1 MAEETQQAER
11 QLALQKIYIKDLSF
25 ETPHS
30 PQVFTQK
37 WEPAVEF
44 NLATNAQQ
52 LQDTLYEVN
61 LTVTVTVKLEDKT
74 AYLIEVCQAGVFALI
89 GFSNEELGPLLG
101 SYCPNI
107 LFPFARESVSDLVIK
122 GGFPPMLLAPVNFD
136 ALYAQHAQK
145 AVDNSGGSE
154 RAARSH

>member
-1 MAEETQQAER
+1 MTEENQQPER

-37 WEPAVEF
+37 WEPTVEF

-52 LQDTLYEVN
+52 LQDTLYEVSI
-61 LTVTVTVKLEDKT
+61 TVTVTVKLEDKT
-74 AYLIEVCQAGVFALI
+74 AYLIEVCQAGVFALV
-89 GFSNEELGPLLG
+89 GFDTPELGPLLG

-107 LFPFARESVSDLVIK
+107 LFPFAREAVSDLVIK

-136 ALYAQHAQK
+136 ALYAQHLQQRG
-145 AVDNSGGSE
+145 DGTGQP
-154 RAARSH
+154 AARSH

>member
-1 MAEETQQAER
+1 MAEETQQPER
-11 QLALQKIYIKDLSF
+11 QLALQKLYIKDLSF

-52 LQDTLYEVN
+52 LQDALYEVSM
-61 LTVTVTVKLEDKT
+61 TVTVTVKLEDKT
-74 AYLIEVCQAGVFALI
+74 AYLIEVSQAGVFALV

-107 LFPFARESVSDLVIK
+107 LFPFAREAVSDLVIK

-136 ALYAQHAQK
+136 ALYAQHVQQAGD
-145 AVDNSGGSE
+145 AGGSE
-154 RAARSH
+154 RTARSH